1 MTARR
6 EVTPEMQAWIDEQM
20 KHFRLPEDMEPAVR
34 LMRQYA
40 REARKNQE
48 SAA

>member
-1 MTARR
+1 MSARDH
-6 EVTPEMQAWIDEQM
+6 VTPEMQAWIDEQM
-20 KHFRLPEDMEPAVR
+20 KNFSPADLKPAVR

-40 REARKNQE
+40 REARAKHEE